1 MISLRLLPKT
11 IARYRRVATVRRLVN
26 AAKVGLSYGLSNLL
40 RRDVRMGRPLMLMVE
55 PTNHCNLECPLCPS
69 GNGEMTRP
77 RGNLELVHFK
87 KVFDQ
92 MSDDLLLCLL
102 WNQGE
107 PFLNSNL
114 TKMIRHAADRN
125 VATITSTNVHYIR
138 SEEEAEGIINSG
150 LSELILSL
158 DGVDAETYVTYR
170 VGGDFDRVI
179 KGIELITEAK
189 RRLNSPTPQIH
200 LQFILMKHN
209 EDQVA
214 TARKMAHDFGVDRLS
229 LKTAQVYTEEEA
241 ETFLPTDE
249 SMSRYD
255 YSKSGVS
262 VKGKIKNTCRHLW
275 YSTVVNW
282 DGAVSPCCFDKDVH
296 YGLGDTN
303 NGHTIDEVWEGEKYT
318 DFRNA
323 ILKDRAS
330 VPICN
335 NCSEGLKGM
344 FYDIEEV
351 SS

>member
-1 MISLRLLPKT
+1 MISLRLLPKI

-26 AAKVGLSYGLSNLL
+26 AAKVSLSYGLSNLL

-77 RGNLELVHFK
+77 RGNLELDHFK

-92 MSDDLLLCLL
+92 MSDNLLLCLL

-138 SEEEAEGIINSG
+138 TEEEAEDIINSG

-158 DGVDAETYVTYR
+158 DGVDADTYVTYR
-170 VGGDFDRVI
+170 VGGDFERVI

-189 RRLNSPTPQIH
+189 RQLNSATPQIH

-209 EDQVA
+209 EDQVE

-229 LKTAQVYTEEEA
+229 LKTAQVYTEEDA
-241 ETFLPTDE
+241 ETFLPTE
-249 SMSRYD
+249 QSMSRYD
-255 YSKSGVS
+255 YAEAGVS

-303 NGHTIDEVWEGEKYT
+303 NGHTIDQVWEGEKYT
-318 DFRNA
+318 SFRNA
-323 ILKDRAS
+323 ILEDRAS